1 MSRIVSNDF
10 RIIVM
15 ESSEVHAGPEN
26 VPSNC
31 ESVRADY
38 TVSPGVG
45 VEVGWISDITTGKK
59 DLGRRDE

>member
-1 MSRIVSNDF
+1 
-10 RIIVM
+10 M
-15 ESSEVHAGPEN
+15 ESSDVHAGPEN

-59 DLGRRDE
+59 DLGRRGE